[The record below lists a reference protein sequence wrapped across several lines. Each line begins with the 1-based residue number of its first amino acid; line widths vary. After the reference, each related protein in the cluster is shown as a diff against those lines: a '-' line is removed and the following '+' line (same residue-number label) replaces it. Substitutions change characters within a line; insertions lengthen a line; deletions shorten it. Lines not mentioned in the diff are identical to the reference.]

1 MAATLLTTEDVNW
14 NLERLAFNILV
25 DQQPFGIALPRS
37 ADDVSEVVRAAAAN
51 GRRVAAQRTGHNA
64 APLGSLAGTVLLR
77 TAGLGGV
84 QIDADAGSA
93 RVGAGA
99 LWGDVVP
106 KASELG
112 LAALHGSS
120 PTVGIAGYTLG
131 GGASF
136 YDRKHGLACNRVTAI
151 ELVTAGGEQ
160 IRVDAENEPD
170 LFWALRGGGGSFG
183 VVTALEF
190 DLLPLPEIFAGALL
204 FPAEQAADV
213 LHGWREWTAGVPEE
227 MTSVGRLMN
236 FPPVP
241 EVPEPFRGK
250 SFAVLEAIYCGD
262 PADGEELVAPLRNW
276 AASAWTRIQ
285 AQPPARNRPSC
296 TWTRRTPVPYTS
308 EAILTKELP
317 ASAIDSLVDA
327 IGPGSGSQ
335 LVSVELRHGGAALSR
350 APQDA
355 GALATMPGTFLAFRG
370 RLRPGARGDGA
381 NPRLARRLQGRTRA
395 VRRRALPQLRRGEL
409 RHNSDIPA
417 RGARAPPR
425 GQATLRPREP
435 LSFQPPC
442 HGLGKRG
449 AHPFD
454 PRPMRKLVANNMQV
468 GDLAVVTDQFPD
480 G

>member
-1 MAATLLTTEDVNW
+1 MAGTLLTTEDVSW

-84 QIDADAGSA
+84 RIDAEAGRA

-120 PTVGIAGYTLG
+120 PNVGIAGYTLG
-131 GGASF
+131 GGVSF

-204 FPAEQAADV
+204 FPAEQAGEV

-227 MTSVGRLMN
+227 MMSVGRLMN

-241 EVPEPFRGK
+241 EVPEPVRGK

-262 PADGEELVAPLRNW
+262 PADGEELVAPLRELG
-276 AASAWTRIQ
+276 SAEMDTIQ
-285 AQPPARNRPSC
+285 AQPPAGIAELHMDPP
-296 TWTRRTPVPYTS
+296 TPVPYTS
-308 EAILTKELP
+308 ESILTQELP
-317 ASAIDSLVDA
+317 ASAIDSLLAAV
-327 IGPGSGSQ
+327 GPGSGSQ
-335 LVSVELRHGGAALSR
+335 LVSVEVRHGGAALSR

-355 GALATMPGTFLAFRG
+355 GALATLPGAFLAFGVGFVPVPEAMAPTRAWLG
-370 RLRPGARGDGA
+370 AFKAALEPYDAGRYFNFVEESFDIAQIFPSDVLERLREVKQRYDPD
-381 NPRLARRLQGRTRA
+381 N
-395 VRRRALPQLRRGEL
+395 VFKS
-409 RHNSDIPA
+409 N
-417 RGARAPPR
+417 
-425 GQATLRPREP
+425 
-435 LSFQPPC
+435 
-442 HGLGKRG
+442 
-449 AHPFD
+449 HP
-454 PRPMRKLVANNMQV
+454 
-468 GDLAVVTDQFPD
+468 VT